1 MDNII
6 KILVVSPDFPY
17 PPIDGHKVRIYNLFR
32 QFPADYRFDFI
43 SFGEAALLPD
53 SDTLKKKLGP
63 CFDDVEIVSRNT
75 LERIRSNG
83 KLSSIKNIFFPY
95 EASIGEP
102 HISAVLAERIR
113 EKMASKHYDIVFLC
127 GLYISLHFDKSSKD
141 IPCIVDIGD
150 SMSLLAKSYFE
161 TERNLIKKAKK
172 YLNYVWAD
180 RYEKIHCSRPRNII
194 MISPVDAKKI
204 EKNCPRSKIWVV
216 PNGVDTEYFKSNNS
230 KSEPKR
236 SLLFTGVMDYPP
248 NNGAMLYF
256 IRKIFP
262 LVRERV
268 PDVTLTV
275 AGRNPTQELQAL
287 AKLDRGIRLTGFVD
301 DIRPCFDSSLV
312 YVSPLLSGAGI
323 KNKILEAWSMS
334 MPVVA
339 TSVSCSGLEA
349 KNGEN
354 ILIADKS
361 EDFSE
366 AIFTLLSDRSLMKL
380 ISQNG
385 RKTVEQSYSWEIRAK
400 MLMDIFRDVLTN
412 RS

>member
-1 MDNII
+1 VNNTI
-6 KILVVSPDFPY
+6 KILVVAPDFPY
-17 PPIDGHKVRIYNLFR
+17 PPLDGHKVRIYNLFR
-32 QFPADYRFDFI
+32 QCPKGYRFDFI
-43 SFGEAALLPD
+43 SFREDHLMPNR
-53 SDTLKKKLGP
+53 DTLKRQLGP
-63 CFDDVEIVSRNT
+63 CFDGVELIPHSS
-75 LERIRSNG
+75 LKRIEMTRG
-83 KLSSIKNIFFPY
+83 IASIKNIFYPY
-95 EASIGEP
+95 EKSIGEP
-102 HISAVLAERIR
+102 YFSNTMVERIR
-113 EKMASKHYDIVFLC
+113 EQIASKRYDLVFLC
-127 GLYISLHFDKSSKD
+127 GLYISLYFDKSSVE

-161 TERNLIKKAKK
+161 SERNLIKRAKK

-180 RYEKIHCSRPRNII
+180 RYEKIHCSRLRNII
-194 MISPVDAKKI
+194 MISSADAKMI
-204 EKNCPRSKIWVV
+204 EKNCPRSRVLVV

-230 KSEPKR
+230 KSEPKK

-248 NNGAMLYF
+248 NNEAILYF

-262 LVRERV
+262 LVRKRV

-287 AKLDRGIRLTGFVD
+287 AKLTRGIRLTGFVD

-361 EDFSE
+361 EEFSE
-366 AIFTLLSDRSLMKL
+366 AILTLLSDRSLMKL

-385 RKTVEQSYSWEIRAK
+385 RKTVEQSYSWEIRSK
-400 MLMDIFRDVLTN
+400 MLMDIFGDVLTN
-412 RS
+412 RL